1 MKPQR
6 PTSSSKTPLLT
17 PSKTAPSPKA
27 ATSDAGSQ
35 AIKTPSPSDETASP
49 LPVALGD
56 PPEAFP
62 NLEPGFLNKSNVSSR
77 DLSRLHELRGQM
89 QDEANQ
95 SGSPDEEAR
104 LSGSGVQ

>member
-1 MKPQR
+1 MTQPKSASDS
-6 PTSSSKTPLLT
+6 TSTDS
-17 PSKTAPSPKA
+17 A
-27 ATSDAGSQ
+27 
-35 AIKTPSPSDETASP
+35 TPSPLRA
-49 LPVALGD
+49 LPGD
-56 PPEAFP
+56 PPEAFQP
-62 NLEPGFLNKSNVSSR
+62 LDLGGFLNPSNVSSR